1 MLFNYFKEDVYM
13 NAKERVMAVLNHEKP
28 DRMPCFGANST
39 VTYEQMEKVQAFWPE
54 GHQKG
59 ETMAKQAMAAYT
71 VLGFDA
77 VRVPFCQTFEAVAL
91 GCNYKPAKALEG
103 GEGIPGIEHPPI
115 YKLDDTP
122 VFPPDFLS
130 RGMIPELLKAVKI
143 LKKELGDEVP
153 IVAGTIGPFTIA
165 GSLIDTVPLLK
176 ATFKSPE
183 KIRPFLDVGEK
194 AGTALAK
201 ALIDAGADIISVED
215 MTASPELIAPKTY
228 RDYELEYQK
237 KQFEQIPI
245 PKILHICGNVDS
257 IVEWMGQTG
266 ADVLSLEPK
275 ASASLARR
283 VCGPDIVLM
292 GGVDTATTLFMKD
305 PETVKEGSEECIADG
320 IQILAPGCAVAPGTP
335 TENLLAMMEVVKGH

>member
-1 MLFNYFKEDVYM
+1 M

-39 VTYEQMEKVQAFWPE
+39 VSYDQMEKVQAFWPE

-59 ETMAKQAMAAYT
+59 ETMAKQALAAYT

-91 GCNYKPAKALEG
+91 GCKYKPARAIEG

-115 YKLDDTP
+115 YKIDDTP
-122 VFPPDFLS
+122 IFPADFLS
-130 RGMIPELLKAVKI
+130 RGAIPELLKAVKI

-153 IVAGTIGPFTIA
+153 IVAGIIGPFTIA
-165 GSLIDTVPLLK
+165 GSLLDTVPLLK
-176 ATFKSPE
+176 ATFKYPD

-201 ALIDAGADIISVED
+201 ALIDAGADIISCED

-228 RDYELEYQK
+228 RNYELEFQK
-237 KQFEQIPI
+237 KQFDQISI
-245 PKILHICGNVDS
+245 PKILHICGNVDP

-283 VCGPDIVLM
+283 KCGPDIILM

-305 PETVKEGSEECIADG
+305 VETVKEGSEECIADG

-335 TENLLAMMEVVKGH
+335 TENLLAMVEVVKGH